1 MIRLKNIRKS
11 NSIITCE
18 AFFEGCTEPAV
29 LRYSLEKKD
38 FLPFQFPRGYEYC
51 STHVGFARDYF
62 NSLGDNEPPKQ
73 KTIMWY

>member
-62 NSLGDNEPPKQ
+62 NSLGDNEPEKQ
-73 KTIMWY
+73 MTIMWY